1 MLHHSEA
8 EHQHLL
14 AMVEAAQR
22 AGRTEREIVTIIDR
36 YFGEGS
42 SGSLGLRRGSS
53 GWRDRFASRAGSRS
67 RRR

>member
-1 MLHHSEA
+1 MLVQSEA

-22 AGRTEREIVTIIDR
+22 NGRSEREIVEIIDR

-42 SGSLGLRRGSS
+42 SRTLGLRRGSS
-53 GWRDRFASRAGSRS
+53 GSRDRGGSRS
-67 RRR
+67 RSLFRRS